1 MSIRILGGLA
11 KSRSLLVPKGQ
22 TIRPTSVLL
31 KRRVFDS
38 LQDLSPYRFWD
49 LCAGTGSIGLEAWS
63 RGAQNIF
70 LNESSKEVFKLL
82 KKNISEVTKGLDEEV
97 MSRPIIASNISVQ
110 KWFESFGTRDTQG
123 NDIFFFDPPYEMH
136 HLYKT
141 VGLGLLEALNDSQQ
155 LWIESDKDKGLK
167 LDYWLELGFEPFK
180 VFRQGGSYLALF
192 AKR

>member
-11 KSRSLLVPKGQ
+11 KSRSLLVPKGK

-38 LQDLSPYRFWD
+38 LQDFSPYNFWD

-70 LNESSKEVFKLL
+70 LNEPNKEVFKLL
-82 KKNISEVTKGLDEEV
+82 KRNISEVTKGLDEEV
-97 MSRPIIASNISVQ
+97 LSRPITTSNILIQ
-110 KWFESFGTRDTQG
+110 KWFERAGAREARG

-136 HLYKT
+136 QLYKT
-141 VGLGLLEALNDSQQ
+141 VGLGLLESLDDSQQ

-167 LDYWLELGFEPFK
+167 LEYWLDQGFEPFK
-180 VFRQGGSYLALF
+180 VFKQGGSYLALF